1 MIKKH
6 TVWRILFMVFAA
18 GISIIGV
25 WTNIKLLTVSGVIL
39 WITSTIINI
48 VYSLQDVEA
57 KSI

>member
-18 GISIIGV
+18 AISIIGV
-25 WTNIKLLTVSGVIL
+25 WTNIKLLTIFGAIL
-39 WITSTIINI
+39 WVISTIINI
-48 VYSLQDVEA
+48 VYSCQDVEA

>member
-18 GISIIGV
+18 AISIIGV
-25 WTNIKLLTVSGVIL
+25 WTNIKLLTIFGAIL
-39 WITSTIINI
+39 WIISTIINI
-48 VYSLQDVEA
+48 VYSGQDVET